1 MAYAPTSNSLNADGG
16 RLSSSKR
23 ITITLSHSTYE
34 ALVELSAA
42 EARSVS
48 NMVSCSLGASRRAS
62 DGHAPAQVLP
72 WGSRAIAAHAYT
84 NRHSFSWYVNS
95 DRWVRLNALGQRY
108 WQSPH

>member
-1 MAYAPTSNSLNADGG
+1 MAYAPASDTPDADRG

-48 NMVSCSLGASRRAS
+48 NMVSCLLAGALAKRTE
-62 DGHAPAQVLP
+62 L
-72 WGSRAIAAHAYT
+72 
-84 NRHSFSWYVNS
+84 
-95 DRWVRLNALGQRY
+95 
-108 WQSPH
+108 QSP